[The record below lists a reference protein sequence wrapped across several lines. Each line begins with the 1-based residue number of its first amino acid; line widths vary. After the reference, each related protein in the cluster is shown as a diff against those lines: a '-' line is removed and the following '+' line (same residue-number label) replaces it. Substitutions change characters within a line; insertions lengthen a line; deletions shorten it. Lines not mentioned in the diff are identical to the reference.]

1 MVETYYSQNDVS
13 ATNETTVNQGDD
25 EDAFVEFEEIKDTD
39 VNQIN
44 LNEAI
49 YLRDNRFLDKAPGNF
64 SQGDS
69 VILNLILL
77 NQPLNKATLIDLYE
91 RSSLVICAD
100 GGINHL
106 YDLFEGQENLRST
119 ILPKAVVGDL
129 DSVRDEV
136 R

>member
-25 EDAFVEFEEIKDTD
+25 EDVFGEFEEIKDTD

-44 LNEAI
+44 LSEAI

-64 SQGDS
+64 GQGDG

-106 YDLFEGQENLRST
+106 YDLFEG
-119 ILPKAVVGDL
+119 
-129 DSVRDEV
+129 
-136 R
+136 